1 MVWGCQWPSGA
12 SWPRRCRRCDQ
23 VGVVNTRVTGLQ
35 EEFNAFS
42 LGTDPAALLRFIQ
55 GVQAFQAMH
64 PDVFVELG
72 RMRKIQQNVRDLLLS
87 MTDQDVSIVV

>member
-1 MVWGCQWPSGA
+1 
-12 SWPRRCRRCDQ
+12 
-23 VGVVNTRVTGLQ
+23 VNTRVTGLQ